1 MLVYSQKPSQEGFC
15 YDTGLLFIFLA
26 ICIFNV
32 TRYTRLYSAWLLIIC
47 ITLAVYPARAADTPL
62 TASVKAVDS
71 LNELAF
77 DQKRFDVPKA
87 LNNLSVA
94 QNLATSISYTR
105 GLGISYMYEAGI
117 FYQNGY
123 DKKALSTYSR
133 ALQIFQNI
141 GDTFHIA
148 FVSQQIALSLQAD
161 GRYNESLRLYN
172 DALRVY
178 TSMGKKED
186 IINVKN
192 HLGLLQLETKDLP
205 AAENNFREAL
215 IQAKETGYRY
225 GEKKAYHNLGLLEKQ
240 RGNLDKA
247 EISFRTSLQ
256 MDEQANDRYGVALN
270 LLELSYIHTS
280 EKLPDSSIEMAM
292 EAYRNAYRIPAYNLL
307 KQAATQIIDT
317 YRSLGNISK
326 AAQWQDSLLRI
337 YQTQIENERMYA
349 LNFIDVIKNQDLQ
362 KINAEKEATSAR
374 RVQQEQLLVITVGTF
389 ILIIVAVLA
398 VLALV
403 NYQRQR
409 FFGRELKQKN
419 EIIEKNAA
427 LLEEDNKTK
436 NKLLSI
442 ISHDLRTPLV
452 NTKGILNLVNQG
464 MVPREEA
471 AQLLQQL
478 ETQYIGTTSL
488 LDNLLF
494 WIKGQMN
501 GQENEK
507 VKLNLCLLIKALED
521 EQRLPL
527 EKKQIELRNLVDK
540 GINMVAEK
548 EMIRIVCRNLI
559 SNAIKFTNPGGYIE
573 IRSRID
579 GDDKLY
585 ITISDSGIGMSLET
599 IRKVNAKIYYNTK
612 GTSYEKGSGFGL
624 MLCRDLVTKHGGELL
639 VESEPGKGSEFTIV
653 LPHLA

>member
-47 ITLAVYPARAADTPL
+47 ITSAVYPAHAADTPV
-62 TASVKAVDS
+62 TANVKAVDS

-77 DQKRFDVPKA
+77 NQKRFDVPKA

-161 GRYNESLRLYN
+161 GRYDESLRLYN

-215 IQAKETGYRY
+215 SQATATGYLY

-247 EISFRTSLQ
+247 EISFRTSLR
-256 MDEQANDRYGVALN
+256 MDEQANDRYGLALN

-292 EAYRNAYRIPAYNLL
+292 EAYRNAYGIPAYNLL

-317 YRSLGNISK
+317 YRSLGDIGK

-527 EKKQIELRNLVDK
+527 EKKHIELRNLVDK
-540 GINMVAEK
+540 GINMIAEK

-573 IRSRID
+573 IKSRID
-579 GDDKLY
+579 GDKLY
-585 ITISDSGIGMSLET
+585 ISISDSGIGMSLET

>member
-1 MLVYSQKPSQEGFC
+1 LLVYSQKPSCEGFC

-47 ITLAVYPARAADTPL
+47 ITSAVYPAHAADTPV
-62 TASVKAVDS
+62 TANVKAVDS

-77 DQKRFDVPKA
+77 NQKRFDVPKA

-161 GRYNESLRLYN
+161 GRYDESLRLYN

-215 IQAKETGYRY
+215 SQATATGYLY

-247 EISFRTSLQ
+247 EISFRTSLR

-292 EAYRNAYRIPAYNLL
+292 EAYRNAYGIPAYNLL
-307 KQAATQIIDT
+307 KQAATQIINT
-317 YRSLGNISK
+317 YRSLGDIGK

-527 EKKQIELRNLVDK
+527 EKKHIELRNLVDK
-540 GINMVAEK
+540 GINMIAEK

-573 IRSRID
+573 IKSRID
-579 GDDKLY
+579 GDKLY
-585 ITISDSGIGMSLET
+585 ISISDSGIGMSLET

>member
-1 MLVYSQKPSQEGFC
+1 M
-15 YDTGLLFIFLA
+15 
-26 ICIFNV
+26 

-240 RGNLDKA
+240 RGNLDRA

-579 GDDKLY
+579 GDKLY

>member
-1 MLVYSQKPSQEGFC
+1 MLVYSQKPSCEGFC

-47 ITLAVYPARAADTPL
+47 ITSAVYPAHAADTPV
-62 TASVKAVDS
+62 TANVKAVDS

-77 DQKRFDVPKA
+77 NQKRFDVPKA

-161 GRYNESLRLYN
+161 GRYDESLRLYN

-215 IQAKETGYRY
+215 SQATATGYLY

-247 EISFRTSLQ
+247 EISFRTSLR

-292 EAYRNAYRIPAYNLL
+292 EAYRNAYGIPAYNLL

-317 YRSLGNISK
+317 YRSLGDIGK

-527 EKKQIELRNLVDK
+527 EKKHIELRNLVDK
-540 GINMVAEK
+540 GINMIAEK

-573 IRSRID
+573 IKSRID
-579 GDDKLY
+579 GDKLY
-585 ITISDSGIGMSLET
+585 ISISDSGIGMSLET

>member
-1 MLVYSQKPSQEGFC
+1 M
-15 YDTGLLFIFLA
+15 
-26 ICIFNV
+26 
-32 TRYTRLYSAWLLIIC
+32 
-47 ITLAVYPARAADTPL
+47 
-62 TASVKAVDS
+62 
-71 LNELAF
+71 
-77 DQKRFDVPKA
+77 PKA

-161 GRYNESLRLYN
+161 GRYDESLRLYN

-215 IQAKETGYRY
+215 SQATATGYLY

-247 EISFRTSLQ
+247 EISFRTSLR

-292 EAYRNAYRIPAYNLL
+292 EAYRNAYGIPAYNLL

-317 YRSLGNISK
+317 YRSLGDIGK

-527 EKKQIELRNLVDK
+527 EKKHIELRNLVDK
-540 GINMVAEK
+540 GINMIAEK

-573 IRSRID
+573 IKSRID
-579 GDDKLY
+579 GDKLY
-585 ITISDSGIGMSLET
+585 ISISDSGIGMSLET

>member
-47 ITLAVYPARAADTPL
+47 ITSAVYPAHAADTPV
-62 TASVKAVDS
+62 TANVKAVDS

-77 DQKRFDVPKA
+77 NQKRFDVPKA

-161 GRYNESLRLYN
+161 GRYDESLRLYN

-215 IQAKETGYRY
+215 SQATATGYLY

-247 EISFRTSLQ
+247 EISFRTSLR

-292 EAYRNAYRIPAYNLL
+292 EAYRNAYGIPAYNLL

-317 YRSLGNISK
+317 YRSLGDIGK

-527 EKKQIELRNLVDK
+527 EKKHIELRNLVDK
-540 GINMVAEK
+540 GINMIAEK

-573 IRSRID
+573 IKSRID
-579 GDDKLY
+579 GDKLY
-585 ITISDSGIGMSLET
+585 ISISDSGIGMSLET

>member
-1 MLVYSQKPSQEGFC
+1 M
-15 YDTGLLFIFLA
+15 
-26 ICIFNV
+26 

-178 TSMGKKED
+178 TFMGKKED

-579 GDDKLY
+579 GDKLY

>member
-579 GDDKLY
+579 GDKLY

>member
-240 RGNLDKA
+240 RGNLDRA

-579 GDDKLY
+579 GDKLY

>member
-1 MLVYSQKPSQEGFC
+1 LLVYSQKPSQEGFC

-47 ITLAVYPARAADTPL
+47 ITSAVYPAHAADTPV
-62 TASVKAVDS
+62 TANVKAVDS

-77 DQKRFDVPKA
+77 NQKRFDVPKA

-161 GRYNESLRLYN
+161 GRYDESLRLYN

-215 IQAKETGYRY
+215 SQATATGYLY

-247 EISFRTSLQ
+247 EISFRTSLR

-292 EAYRNAYRIPAYNLL
+292 EAYRNAYGIPAYNLL

-317 YRSLGNISK
+317 YRSLGDIGK

-527 EKKQIELRNLVDK
+527 EKKHIELRNLVDK
-540 GINMVAEK
+540 GINMIAEK

-573 IRSRID
+573 IKSRID
-579 GDDKLY
+579 GDKLY
-585 ITISDSGIGMSLET
+585 ISISDSGIGMSLET

>member
-1 MLVYSQKPSQEGFC
+1 
-15 YDTGLLFIFLA
+15 LFIFLA

-77 DQKRFDVPKA
+77 NQKRFDVPKA

-161 GRYNESLRLYN
+161 GRYDESQRLYN

-192 HLGLLQLETKDLP
+192 HLGLLQLETKNLA

-215 IQAKETGYRY
+215 SQATATGYRY

-240 RGNLDKA
+240 RGNPDKA

-280 EKLPDSSIEMAM
+280 EKLPDSAIEMAM

-317 YRSLGNISK
+317 YRSLGDISK

-337 YQTQIENERMYA
+337 YQTQIEKERMYA

-579 GDDKLY
+579 GDKLY
-585 ITISDSGIGMSLET
+585 ISISDSGIGMSPET

>member
-1 MLVYSQKPSQEGFC
+1 M
-15 YDTGLLFIFLA
+15 
-26 ICIFNV
+26 

-47 ITLAVYPARAADTPL
+47 ITSAVYPAHAADTPV
-62 TASVKAVDS
+62 TANVKAVDS

-77 DQKRFDVPKA
+77 NQKRFDVPKA

-161 GRYNESLRLYN
+161 GRYDESLRLYN

-215 IQAKETGYRY
+215 SQATATGYLY

-247 EISFRTSLQ
+247 EISFRTSLR

-292 EAYRNAYRIPAYNLL
+292 EAYRNAYGIPAYNLL

-317 YRSLGNISK
+317 YRSLGDIGK

-527 EKKQIELRNLVDK
+527 EKKHIELRNLVDK
-540 GINMVAEK
+540 GINMIAEK

-573 IRSRID
+573 IKSRID
-579 GDDKLY
+579 GDKLY
-585 ITISDSGIGMSLET
+585 ISISDSGIGMSLET

>member
-1 MLVYSQKPSQEGFC
+1 
-15 YDTGLLFIFLA
+15 LFIFLA

-32 TRYTRLYSAWLLIIC
+32 TRYTRLYSAWLLLIIC
-47 ITLAVYPARAADTPL
+47 ITSAVYPAHAADTPV
-62 TASVKAVDS
+62 TANVKAVDS

-77 DQKRFDVPKA
+77 NQKRFDVPKA

-161 GRYNESLRLYN
+161 GRYDESLRLYN

-205 AAENNFREAL
+205 AAENSFREAL
-215 IQAKETGYRY
+215 SQAAATGYLY

-247 EISFRTSLQ
+247 EISFRTSLH

-292 EAYRNAYRIPAYNLL
+292 EAYRNAYSIPAYNLL

-317 YRSLGNISK
+317 YRSLGDISK

-540 GINMVAEK
+540 GINMIAEK

-573 IRSRID
+573 IKSRID
-579 GDDKLY
+579 GDKLY

>member
-1 MLVYSQKPSQEGFC
+1 
-15 YDTGLLFIFLA
+15 
-26 ICIFNV
+26 V

-47 ITLAVYPARAADTPL
+47 ITSAVYPAHAADTPV
-62 TASVKAVDS
+62 TANVKAVDS

-77 DQKRFDVPKA
+77 NQKRFDVPKA

-161 GRYNESLRLYN
+161 GRYDESLRLYN

-192 HLGLLQLETKDLP
+192 HLGLLQLETKDLS

-215 IQAKETGYRY
+215 SQATATGYLY

-247 EISFRTSLQ
+247 EISFRTSLR

-292 EAYRNAYRIPAYNLL
+292 EAYRNAYGIPAYNLL

-317 YRSLGNISK
+317 YRSLGDIGK

-527 EKKQIELRNLVDK
+527 EKKHIELRNLVDK
-540 GINMVAEK
+540 GINMIAEK

-573 IRSRID
+573 IKSRID
-579 GDDKLY
+579 GDKLY
-585 ITISDSGIGMSLET
+585 ISISDSGIGMSLET

>member
-1 MLVYSQKPSQEGFC
+1 LLVYSQKPSCEGFC

-47 ITLAVYPARAADTPL
+47 ITSAVYPAHAADTPV
-62 TASVKAVDS
+62 TANVKAVDS

-77 DQKRFDVPKA
+77 NQKRFDVPKA

-161 GRYNESLRLYN
+161 GRYDESLRLYN

-215 IQAKETGYRY
+215 SQATATGYLY

-247 EISFRTSLQ
+247 EISFRTSLR

-292 EAYRNAYRIPAYNLL
+292 EAYRNAYGIPAYNLL

-317 YRSLGNISK
+317 YRSLGDIGK

-527 EKKQIELRNLVDK
+527 EKKHIELRNLVDK
-540 GINMVAEK
+540 GINMIAEK

-573 IRSRID
+573 IKSRID
-579 GDDKLY
+579 GDKLY
-585 ITISDSGIGMSLET
+585 ISISDSGIGMSLET